1 MPDPLAKVPAR
12 VVWIVIAAVAAVTA
26 IGFATGTAP
35 RTYRAER
42 PPVRERPDP
51 GEIPPARSHAE
62 LERRPWT
69 GGVDASGWATSKRV
83 ASESAVRDDREDV
96 PAEEAVLDRAARRA
110 FDGAPPVIP
119 HPVRASGAA
128 ECLACH
134 AEGFAL
140 GRRSA
145 SRVPHAEYASC
156 TQCHVTDAALFTVLD
171 ANPAA
176 SAPSRWQG
184 LRSPTK
190 GVAAYEGA
198 PPSVP
203 HPTWM
208 RENCDSCH
216 GQEGRAALRTPHPE
230 RRSCLQCHPSTG
242 VRGLRASR

>member
-1 MPDPLAKVPAR
+1 MPDPLRKAPAR
-12 VVWIVIAAVAAVTA
+12 AVFMVIAAVAAVVA

-35 RTYRAER
+35 RTYRAEQ
-42 PPVRERPDP
+42 PPLRERPEP
-51 GEIPPARSHAE
+51 GKIPPARSHAE
-62 LERRPWT
+62 LERRPWE
-69 GGVDASGWATSKRV
+69 GGVDASGWATSKEI
-83 ASESAVRDDREDV
+83 ASETALRDEREDV

-134 AEGFAL
+134 ADGFTL

-156 TQCHVTDAALFTVLD
+156 TQCHVTDSALFTVLTP
-171 ANPAA
+171 NPAA
-176 SAPSRWQG
+176 SAALDWRG
-184 LRSPTK
+184 LRSPTS
-190 GVAAYEGA
+190 GAEAYMGA

-208 RENCDSCH
+208 RENCESCH
-216 GQEGRAALRTPHPE
+216 GPEGRAALRTPHPD
-230 RRSCLQCHPSTG
+230 RRSCLQCHPSEG
-242 VRGLRASR
+242 ALGLRASR